1 MTFKKRAVMASC
13 WVGVSLVVLA
23 VSLVAVLAV
32 STLAGQK
39 ANVSVSYK
47 VIRPKNYT
55 GSINFYFK
63 KAGDE
68 TYTPLNADI
77 DFSIDSNLSEQ
88 ITSAITNEDIALS
101 DECPYFILCWQIA
114 NDTEGS
120 KYYDRVPYYATLAY
134 TDTDDTDTQVTIT
147 YYTRYITSTNTAQN
161 IPEYTADTAITTSK
175 ALGNLTYVSNATI
188 NVGYVNFYYVK
199 VAIKD
204 KYQDAKF
211 SGDFTW
217 TITDAT

>member
-1 MTFKKRAVMASC
+1 MTFKKRAIMASC

-23 VSLVAVLAV
+23 VSLVAVFAV

-39 ANVSVSYK
+39 TNVSVSYT

-55 GSINFYFK
+55 GSVSLYLK
-63 KAGDE
+63 KAGE
-68 TYTPLNADI
+68 ESYTPISTDLDV
-77 DFSIDSNLSEQ
+77 SKDSNLSEQ

-101 DECPYFILCWQIA
+101 DECPYFILCWQIT
-114 NDTEGS
+114 NDTEDS
-120 KYYDRVPYYATLAY
+120 KYYDRINYYATLAY

-147 YYTRYITSTNTAQN
+147 YYTRNITSTTTAQN

-188 NVGYVNFYYVK
+188 AVGRTYFYYIK
-199 VAIKD
+199 VAISD